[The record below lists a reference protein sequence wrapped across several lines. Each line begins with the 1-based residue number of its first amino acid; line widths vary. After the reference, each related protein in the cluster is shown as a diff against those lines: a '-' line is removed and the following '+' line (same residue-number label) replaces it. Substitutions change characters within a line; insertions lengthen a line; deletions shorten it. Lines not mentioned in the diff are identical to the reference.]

1 MGGKGTG
8 SRRGATASY
17 AFRRLADGGRN
28 LPQALQSASLG
39 QEGVG
44 GGYLVPGGSLSHAL
58 LPSSTANDGMHA
70 LSAASKSAASGGLSW
85 TAADAV
91 VPVKVKKQPQPA
103 ALIKLEDQALDNG
116 RRRAVAIAL
125 RHTLYPPIG
134 PDKAAV
140 LRAAYRTTKFARGSI
155 PRVPSGE
162 PNARGA
168 LAAVV
173 AAEHRA
179 DADTAVV
186 TWSRTA
192 RAGDEQHAT
201 AAAAVVADKVSGE
214 GAAVGQADA
223 GGGDARGG
231 AGGVSSGAG
240 GGLDGANNARAAT
253 AGAAGAVA
261 DDASGRGRGGHDGG
275 HGRPRASGDAEQA
288 AAAVAMVAAKVS
300 GKGAADGQAD
310 VGGGDARGGAGGV
323 SSGAGGG
330 LGGANNACAAT
341 AGAAGAVA
349 DDASGRGRGG
359 HDGGHGRPRASG
371 DAEQAAAAVAMVAAN
386 VSGKGAADGQADVG
400 GGDARGGAGGAGM
413 DAEGQ
418 GRGSPGG
425 RACGVAAPGA
435 AAHDVSGAAA
445 TQPDGG
451 LLHPQE
457 VQAAAAAAIAGGR
470 DVVAVPGFRFFGP
483 AQVAA
488 AVAEF
493 AGVGLPQE
501 RRLRLTRAVA
511 LAADQNDLTGNV
523 AVDAHE
529 EDVAQSLLRHC
540 LRTSCGRI
548 PFGIRWRV
556 LAFLRAQQ

>member
-91 VPVKVKKQPQPA
+91 IPVKVKKQPQPA

-288 AAAVAMVAAKVS
+288 AAAVAMVAA
-300 GKGAADGQAD
+300 
-310 VGGGDARGGAGGV
+310 
-323 SSGAGGG
+323 
-330 LGGANNACAAT
+330 
-341 AGAAGAVA
+341 
-349 DDASGRGRGG
+349 
-359 HDGGHGRPRASG
+359 
-371 DAEQAAAAVAMVAAN
+371 N

-400 GGDARGGAGGAGM
+400 GGDARGGAEGAGM

-435 AAHDVSGAAA
+435 AAHDVAGAAA

-488 AVAEF
+488 AVAAF